1 MTSSYSTA
9 FWFLLYDTT
18 EFPDKIRNLVT
29 TSTGLSTKDEISDSA
44 EFVYSVFLHSGFLIF
59 VLNQLLNHKNT

>member
-29 TSTGLSTKDEISDSA
+29 TSTGLSTKDEISETTVRNLFIPFSYIQDSLCLCLTN
-44 EFVYSVFLHSGFLIF
+44 Y
-59 VLNQLLNHKNT
+59 